1 MTKTP
6 KEKKEVDPWLGN
18 DDETHDKKIM
28 GKTVTF
34 RSKPLTKHF
43 KQLVA
48 SAPKDGDSVNFAIMN
63 AVVVE
68 PEITRDEWDTM
79 WVAVK
84 TKILAEVSRLTGIH
98 GESFP
103 E

>member
-1 MTKTP
+1 MTKTS
-6 KEKKEVDPWLGN
+6 KADPWAGN
-18 DDETHDKKIM
+18 DDGTHDKKIM
-28 GKTVTF
+28 GKVVTF

-43 KQLVA
+43 KSLIKT
-48 SAPKDGDSVNFAIMN
+48 APKDGDSVNFAIVN
-63 AVVVE
+63 AVVVK
-68 PEITRDEWDTM
+68 PKITRDEWDTM

-84 TKILAEVSRLTGIH
+84 TQILAEVSRLTGIH